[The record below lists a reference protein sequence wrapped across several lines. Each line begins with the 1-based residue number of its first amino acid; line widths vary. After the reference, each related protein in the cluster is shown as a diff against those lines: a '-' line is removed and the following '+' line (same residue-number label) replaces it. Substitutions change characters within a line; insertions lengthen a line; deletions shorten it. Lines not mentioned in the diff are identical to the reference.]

1 MLKLSCSI
9 CLAFHYIMKN
19 FMLCT
24 SHQISLGDQIKKKE
38 MGGACGMC
46 EWQERFIQG
55 FGQETWGKETTWK
68 T

>member
-1 MLKLSCSI
+1 MR
-9 CLAFHYIMKN
+9 N

-46 EWQERFIQG
+46 EGQERFIQG
-55 FGQETWGKETTWK
+55 FGQENWGKETTWK
-68 T
+68 I